1 MVASAESSQAR
12 PAVGRGVG
20 RPSHLLSWPGGQ
32 ETLDSAPTVVDGTEL
47 DELLDPDDAEAGL
60 GAWFRSARL
69 DGHAVVA
76 AVFSDH
82 QTDTE
87 SGSGLDL
94 ADLTRSAVDLDDGPD
109 IRRVFTGDTMPTS
122 LRALRRWATEQLAGR
137 QFPIEEIVLVLSEL
151 ATNVERHAEGWL
163 TVDLVETQGVL
174 LVAVTDPSV
183 DRFPAPRNVG
193 PEELTGRGLLVVA
206 SLSLAW
212 GVVVRSA
219 SKTVWAAVPCSPAS

>member
-1 MVASAESSQAR
+1 MVAPAESSQAR
-12 PAVGRGVG
+12 AAVGRGVG
-20 RPSHLLSWPGGQ
+20 RPSHLLSWPGGPG
-32 ETLDSAPTVVDGTEL
+32 TFDGAPTVVDGAEL
-47 DELLDPDDAEAGL
+47 DELLDPDDGEAGL
-60 GAWFRSARL
+60 GGWFRSARL
-69 DGHAVVA
+69 DGHAVAA

-82 QTDTE
+82 RTDPE
-87 SGSGLDL
+87 SGSELDL
-94 ADLTRSAVDLDDGPD
+94 ADLTRSAVDLDEGPD
-109 IRRVFTGDTMPTS
+109 TRRVFTGDTMPTS

-137 QFPIEEIVLVLSEL
+137 QFPVEEIVLVLSEL